1 MMIANL
7 ERNLS
12 SGARTIRYGQVDERG
27 IYGDTTG
34 DEIQEPYEE
43 GIGTVP
49 LIDIEKMKN

>member
-1 MMIANL
+1 MIANL